1 MTKEQ
6 ALAEIMKRAAD
17 RRWFLDYELNPR
29 EMMKYINRQMG
40 GKLTGQ
46 SKTTMSM
53 YSKLSNGY
61 TVRVSDHAA
70 YAKRSQTNI
79 QIEISQNRAE
89 IYVNGRCVDVDYTQ
103 VYTDHTVLYNAVVGV
118 VKDELEYLIDWAS

>member
-1 MTKEQ
+1 
-6 ALAEIMKRAAD
+6 MKRAAD